1 MLGELGYSVAL
12 VTYPFGRD
20 VPLPNLRIFRS
31 LRPPFIRGVRI
42 GPSKVK
48 LLLDLLLETG
58 IAPVPLD
65 SRISIHHKQKGKEFQ
80 NECDN

>member
-1 MLGELGYSVAL
+1 MLGELGYSVDL

-48 LLLDLLLETG
+48 LLLDLLLT
-58 IAPVPLD
+58 ITAIRLAL
-65 SRISIHHKQKGKEFQ
+65 SLIHI
-80 NECDN
+80 